1 MIMLRW
7 TAAPRRWPVVVEL
20 PGGGMS
26 VYGQNPRWET
36 AVFAGHCVRWLPEL
50 QRLVDPTIQQFPELS
65 GEDGPFIGRV
75 GAASQ
80 ALPGELPVG
89 SDIPIPRNGAQI
101 MYTVA
106 ATKTSSS
113 TPSRPRPNS
122 STRKAPP
129 IWPAGCCR
137 SW

>member
-1 MIMLRW
+1 MIMLRR

-26 VYGQNPRWET
+26 VHGQNPRWET
-36 AVFAGHCVRWLPEL
+36 AAF
-50 QRLVDPTIQQFPELS
+50 
-65 GEDGPFIGRV
+65 
-75 GAASQ
+75 AASQ

-106 ATKTSSS
+106 GNEDLILDSEQAQAEQLN
-113 TPSRPRPNS
+113 P
-122 STRKAPP
+122 KAPP
-129 IWPAGCCR
+129 IWPAGRCR